1 VVSAKDER
9 HGVEEKDGRL
19 GLVGHGFESI
29 RGQVSEVGDQGIS

>member
-19 GLVGHGFESI
+19 GLVCHVTEFSRE
-29 RGQVSEVGDQGIS
+29 QGSA